1 MIRLPSRHAMTALTG
16 LDRFPDVTI
25 ASGLDEGAGA
35 AFSLC
40 ERYRYALWRVWNPD
54 LPLWTFG
61 MLNPSTADH
70 LKLDPTLT
78 RCASRATAGGAG
90 GMVIWNLFAWR
101 ATDPA
106 DMKRAADPVGTAND
120 ATIRLLVSLAS
131 LNIAGWGAH
140 GTHREREHR
149 VRAML
154 AGEGAKL
161 HALAFTATGQPRH
174 PLYLKA
180 DLAPQPWAYWGKGS

>member
-1 MIRLPSRHAMTALTG
+1 MIRLPARHAVTALMG
-16 LDRFPDVTI
+16 LDRFPDVAI

-35 AFSLC
+35 AFSRC
-40 ERYRYALWRVWNPD
+40 ERYRYALWRVWNPE

-78 RCASRATAGGAG
+78 RCASRAAAGGAG

-106 DMKRAADPVGTAND
+106 DMKRAADPVGVRND
-120 ATIRLLVSLAS
+120 PIIGLLVSLAN
-131 LNIAGWGAH
+131 LNVAGWGA
-140 GTHREREHR
+140 RS
-149 VRAML
+149 
-154 AGEGAKL
+154 
-161 HALAFTATGQPRH
+161 AFR
-174 PLYLKA
+174 
-180 DLAPQPWAYWGKGS
+180 